1 MDLAKRFKE
10 FVGEE
15 LRKCKEVGL
24 ANLQADTTVGDT
36 MSQSKDI
43 LRNTKREMIMLPRF
57 SIDERT
63 AYLKYPVG
71 LQHCRLRGKVL
82 IYSFI
87 KPPGKQSVE

>member
-63 AYLKYPVG
+63 AYLKYS
-71 LQHCRLRGKVL
+71 VL
-82 IYSFI
+82 
-87 KPPGKQSVE
+87 KKQSVSHIVDYEAKYQSTLL

>member
-43 LRNTKREMIMLPRF
+43 LCNTKREMIMLPRF

-63 AYLKYPVG
+63 AYLKYPV
-71 LQHCRLRGKVL
+71 LK
-82 IYSFI
+82 
-87 KPPGKQSVE
+87 KQSVSHIVDYEAKYRSTLL

>member
-43 LRNTKREMIMLPRF
+43 LCNTKREMIMLPRF

-63 AYLKYPVG
+63 AYLKYPV
-71 LQHCRLRGKVL
+71 LT
-82 IYSFI
+82 
-87 KPPGKQSVE
+87 KQSVFYIVNYEAKYQSTVL